1 MWISG
6 NLGASSDD
14 EGSDVTSIAIR
25 SVLGIVTG
33 SGILMIV
40 AGMRGVDLFGRTTRR
55 IRSRR
60 KERDDTALVEAL
72 AVWTEQL
79 RDTMA
84 GASGLEQAL
93 AVTSRTAPDVLRP
106 AVQRMSARLGFT
118 SLADSARN
126 FAEDV
131 DHALADFVAAALIT
145 AAENQVRDMG
155 SLLGHLA
162 DCCRADVQMRTR
174 IWVTRARLRSAVRI
188 ITVVVVSFV
197 LGLYL
202 LNPSYLA
209 PYGSPMGSMMLVLI
223 LAMFGG
229 ALHVLQRLGR
239 VDSPDRFVARR
250 AAIRGS

>member
-1 MWISG
+1 M
-6 NLGASSDD
+6 
-14 EGSDVTSIAIR
+14 SIAMR

-33 SGILMIV
+33 AGLLLIV
-40 AGMRGVDLFGRTTRR
+40 AGIRGVDLFGRTTNRVR
-55 IRSRR
+55 VQR
-60 KERDDTALVEAL
+60 KGRDDTTLVESL

-93 AVTSRTAPDVLRP
+93 AVTSQTAPDVLRP
-106 AVQRMSARLGFT
+106 AVQRMSARLGFAT
-118 SLADSARN
+118 LADSARS

-131 DHALADFVAAALIT
+131 DHALGDFVAAALIT

-174 IWVTRARLRSAVRI
+174 IWVARARLRSAVRI
-188 ITVVVVSFV
+188 ITVVVVSFI

-202 LNPSYLA
+202 LNPSYLE
-209 PYGSPMGSMMLVLI
+209 PYGSPVGSLMLMLVSS
-223 LAMFGG
+223 MFGG
-229 ALHVLQRLGR
+229 ALYLLRRLGR
-239 VDSPDRFVARR
+239 IDSPDRFVVRR
-250 AAIRGS
+250 AAVRGS

>member
-1 MWISG
+1 M
-6 NLGASSDD
+6 A
-14 EGSDVTSIAIR
+14 TSVR
-25 SVLGIVTG
+25 LVLGIITG
-33 SGILMIV
+33 SGLLLIV
-40 AGMRGVDLFGRTTRR
+40 AGIRGVDLLGRTTSK
-55 IRSRR
+55 IRSRHSR
-60 KERDDTALVEAL
+60 RDETALVEAL

-93 AVTSRTAPDVLRP
+93 SVTSRTAPDILRP
-106 AVQRMSARLGFT
+106 AVQKMSARLAFT
-118 SLADSARN
+118 SLAESART
-126 FAEDV
+126 FTV

-174 IWVTRARLRSAVRI
+174 IWVARARLRSAVRI
-188 ITVVVVSFV
+188 ISIVVISFI

-202 LNPSYLA
+202 LNPSYLK
-209 PYGSPMGSMMLVLI
+209 PYGSSMGSLMLMVI
-223 LAMFGG
+223 IAMFGG
-229 ALHVLQRLGR
+229 ALYLLQRLGR

-250 AAIRGS
+250 TVVRGS

>member
-1 MWISG
+1 M
-6 NLGASSDD
+6 A
-14 EGSDVTSIAIR
+14 TSVR
-25 SVLGIVTG
+25 LVLGIITG
-33 SGILMIV
+33 SGLLLIV
-40 AGMRGVDLFGRTTRR
+40 AGIRGVDLLGRTTSK
-55 IRSRR
+55 IRSRHSR
-60 KERDDTALVEAL
+60 RDETALVEAL

-93 AVTSRTAPDVLRP
+93 SVTSRTAPDILRP
-106 AVQRMSARLGFT
+106 AVQKMSARLAFT
-118 SLADSARN
+118 SLAESART
-126 FAEDV
+126 FADDV

-174 IWVTRARLRSAVRI
+174 IWVARARLRSAVRI
-188 ITVVVVSFV
+188 ITIVVISFI

-202 LNPSYLA
+202 LNPSYLK
-209 PYGSPMGSMMLVLI
+209 PYGSSMGSLMLMVI
-223 LAMFGG
+223 IAMFGG
-229 ALHVLQRLGR
+229 ALHLLQRLGR

-250 AAIRGS
+250 TVVRGS